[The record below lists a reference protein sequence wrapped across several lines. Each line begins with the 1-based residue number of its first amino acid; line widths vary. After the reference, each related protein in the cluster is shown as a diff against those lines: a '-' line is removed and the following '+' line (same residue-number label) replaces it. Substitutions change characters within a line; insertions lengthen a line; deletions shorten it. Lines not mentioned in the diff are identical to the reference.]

1 MLRPSIFGES
11 LFDDWMDD
19 FPFGKEFEK
28 AMFPAKDPLYGKH
41 AKNMMKTDIRETD
54 EGYEVIMDLRIRSG
68 CLPCLI
74 SWRNWINRAV
84 IPAKRSKYLRSILR

>member
-28 AMFPAKDPLYGKH
+28 TMFPAKDPLYGKH
-41 AKNMMKTDIRETD
+41 AKNMRLTLICLASRKMK
-54 EGYEVIMDLRIRSG
+54 
-68 CLPCLI
+68 
-74 SWRNWINRAV
+74 
-84 IPAKRSKYLRSILR
+84 

>member
-28 AMFPAKDPLYGKH
+28 EMFPEKSPLYGKH
-41 AKNMMKTDIRETD
+41 HRHPDPGSGRGQSGTDP
-54 EGYEVIMDLRIRSG
+54 GG
-68 CLPCLI
+68 GPGG
-74 SWRNWINRAV
+74 
-84 IPAKRSKYLRSILR
+84 P

>member
-28 AMFPAKDPLYGKH
+28 EMFPEKSPLYGKH
-41 AKNMMKTDIRETD
+41 AKNMMKTDVRETN
-54 EGYEVIMDLRIRSG
+54 EQEQMSRLTNKPNAFILFLYIKLFIRILVFS
-68 CLPCLI
+68 
-74 SWRNWINRAV
+74 
-84 IPAKRSKYLRSILR
+84 

>member
-28 AMFPAKDPLYGKH
+28 AMFCLLYTSPSPRD
-41 AKNMMKTDIRETD
+41 A
-54 EGYEVIMDLRIRSG
+54 
-68 CLPCLI
+68 
-74 SWRNWINRAV
+74 
-84 IPAKRSKYLRSILR
+84 

>member
-41 AKNMMKTDIRETD
+41 ARLTLICLASRKMK
-54 EGYEVIMDLRIRSG
+54 
-68 CLPCLI
+68 
-74 SWRNWINRAV
+74 
-84 IPAKRSKYLRSILR
+84 

>member
-28 AMFPAKDPLYGKH
+28 EMFRRKARCM
-41 AKNMMKTDIRETD
+41 ANM
-54 EGYEVIMDLRIRSG
+54 LRT
-68 CLPCLI
+68 
-74 SWRNWINRAV
+74 
-84 IPAKRSKYLRSILR
+84 

>member
-28 AMFPAKDPLYGKH
+28 EMFPEKSPLYGKH
-41 AKNMMKTDIRETD
+41 AKNMMKTDGLFGEL
-54 EGYEVIMDLRIRSG
+54 IMTPLV
-68 CLPCLI
+68 CALI
-74 SWRNWINRAV
+74 LSSRA
-84 IPAKRSKYLRSILR
+84 SKSI